1 MADDLDFDSFEQ
13 MDDLDWSELEQNAEG
28 GEGEAAAAAPEE
40 PAAEPA
46 GGGEAEPAPAAA
58 AAPGGGAGDANA
70 AKLAAGARYVDINY
84 LLDVNL
90 HLTVEVGRKQAYIS
104 SVLGY
109 DHGSIVELEK
119 QVGEPL
125 DLLVNNKRVAR
136 GEVVVVNEKFALKI
150 TEILDPNDRLAQI
163 M

>member
-1 MADDLDFDSFEQ
+1 MDAGAD
-13 MDDLDWSELEQNAEG
+13 
-28 GEGEAAAAAPEE
+28 EAGDA
-40 PAAEPA
+40 
-46 GGGEAEPAPAAA
+46 
-58 AAPGGGAGDANA
+58 GGGAGAPQADANA
-70 AKLAAGARYVDINY
+70 AKVGPGSRYVDINY

-119 QVGEPL
+119 AVGEPL

-150 TEILDPNDRLAQI
+150 TEILDPHDRLAQI